1 MVTIACPNCGKTA
14 ELDGVLSAT
23 DHTCPQC
30 WVAMV
35 QVGGSALA
43 PQGAAKSI
51 RIALPIVVGLAAMG
65 VGYWLMATTTDPGP
79 VIFWRMRL
87 MPAFAGLTI
96 LMGFGFAVKDM
107 VNDLWHR
114 A

>member
-14 ELDGVLSAT
+14 ELDGVLAAT

-35 QVGGSALA
+35 QVGGPA
-43 PQGAAKSI
+43 PATPGAAKSI
-51 RIALPIVVGLAAMG
+51 RIALPMVVGLAAMG

-79 VIFWRMRL
+79 KIIGGIRL
-87 MPAFAGLTI
+87 IPAFAGLTI
-96 LMGFGFAVKDM
+96 LMGFGFAVKDI

-114 A
+114 V